1 MSLPIS
7 ISKTAEQLPVDP
19 LLMVTRTAIG
29 LGLGILMADKIKPS
43 VRQAA
48 AIALVS
54 IGALAAA
61 PWLSELHWVRSIG
74 RNRSGGAVLVY
85 APFAEIPG
93 IAPITISID
102 VTVEDLVPSVLVADT
117 AA

>member
-19 LLMVTRTAIG
+19 LLMVMRTAI
-29 LGLGILMADKIKPS
+29 GLGILMADKIKPS
-43 VRQAA
+43 IRQAA

-61 PWLSELHWVRSIG
+61 PWLVRIALGQINRPESEWGSRARLRSIRG
-74 RNRSGGAVLVY
+74 DSGYRS
-85 APFAEIPG
+85 
-93 IAPITISID
+93 
-102 VTVEDLVPSVLVADT
+102 DT
-117 AA
+117 DIY